1 MKKIMTFDEAKKM
14 QNALASFPF
23 VLQMEWPSKRKDD
36 IEGQHFNLTQLP
48 FDVEVDDDGFSM
60 IIKYLFTLS

>member
-1 MKKIMTFDEAKKM
+1 
-14 QNALASFPF
+14 
-23 VLQMEWPSKRKDD
+23 MEWPSKREDD